1 MRVIALIA
9 LAAILAGCGL
19 FATPSPSPTVSASA
33 QATATATAQA
43 TATPTPAPT
52 PSPRPNPT
60 AGPGTYTNAGL
71 GYRVEIPAG
80 WRRSQ
85 CQTTRGDPKVP
96 FVETFTVGS
105 VDEELGTDIGPA
117 TDVVSIR
124 SEDAAGLTAMQWLSS
139 GRLGAGSGQ
148 RFESFTFDGKDAAR
162 VVPIAGGAPTAIVVP
177 GRGRMFVLSRGQR
190 VFEPNTA
197 VGANALIN
205 SFHVLTDAE
214 LAGPPFATPTPGPTR
229 TAEDVAGAVAK
240 GFTQKDTTALEPVA
254 WACLTHGVEN
264 GGAGFA
270 STAKTLRDLKTL
282 FANGLVVIVSA
293 QPFSDQKTDFAAIKG
308 TWNEPGQPVRTVTFT
323 IVKVGP
329 TWYWDGWIDG
339 PPLTR

>member
-1 MRVIALIA
+1 MRIIALIA

-33 QATATATAQA
+33 QATATATVQA

-96 FVETFTVGS
+96 FVETFTTGT

-117 TDVVSIR
+117 SDVVYIR
-124 SEDAAGLTAMQWLSS
+124 SEDAAGLTALQWLSS
-139 GRLGAGSGQ
+139 RGGAGTGS

-162 VVPIAGGAPTAIVVP
+162 AVPIAGGAATAFVVP

-240 GFTQKDTTALEPVA
+240 GFTQKDTTALEPMA

-264 GGAGFA
+264 GGAGLA
-270 STAKTLRDLKTL
+270 SLRRRVGLLRHDDLRR
-282 FANGLVVIVSA
+282 FGLRSA
-293 QPFSDQKTDFAAIKG
+293 GAVEVRGLAAGLLDELALRIG
-308 TWNEPGQPVRTVTFT
+308 
-323 IVKVGP
+323 
-329 TWYWDGWIDG
+329 
-339 PPLTR
+339 